1 MRASLRIA
9 HLADSHLGY
18 RGPGGHDEHG
28 RNQRLVD
35 AERAFEAALTAIID
49 ERPDVVLHAGD
60 LFHHT
65 RPTWDTVGHLVRQLR
80 RVEAAGIPCLVIA
93 GNHDTPRLRSSS
105 SVYTL
110 LRDILPGIRFATG
123 YELTEE
129 AFPDLDLL
137 VQAVPHGAL
146 TNPDQPLLG
155 HDDELRNV
163 IVTHGLAPRVQLRG
177 PHEPGEE
184 RLPENLL
191 DPDFDYIALGHFHE
205 WGDQGRNAWYSGSTE
220 RFGWG
225 DLPAEPGWNLVTLG
239 PQGAAPAVEHRP
251 VPTRP
256 MVRIRDLAV
265 GERSAQAIVD
275 EVLTQLEALNEPAA
289 MVRVEVV
296 GAARPVRREA
306 AHLLAQQA
314 GGRVWHVELVAPGD
328 PVIGRY
334 DGDHET
340 MTDVRVMFGR
350 FVDERARERVYD
362 DDFAVRFRDRGLRAL
377 EAAMEAAREAT
388 ADEEGAA

>member
-1 MRASLRIA
+1 MSESIRLA
-9 HLADSHLGY
+9 HLADTHLGY
-18 RGPGGHDEHG
+18 RGPGGVDAFG

-35 AERAFEAALTAIID
+35 VERAFEAALAAIID
-49 ERPDVVLHAGD
+49 ERPDLVLHAGD

-65 RPTWDTVGHLVRQLR
+65 RPTWDTVGHVVRQLR
-80 RVEAAGIPCLVIA
+80 RLEAAGIACLVIA
-93 GNHDTPRLRSSS
+93 GNHDTPRLRTSS
-105 SVYTL
+105 SVFSL
-110 LRDILPGIRFATG
+110 LREIVPGVRFVTG
-123 YELTEE
+123 YEKEE
-129 AFPDLDLL
+129 VRYDDLGL
-137 VQAVPHGAL
+137 VVHAIPHGAL
-146 TNPDQPLLG
+146 TD
-155 HDDELRNV
+155 HDEPTPAYRREQRNV

-239 PQGAAPAVEHRP
+239 PPGAASVVEHRP
-251 VPTRP
+251 VPARP
-256 MVRIRDLAV
+256 MARIRDLAV
-265 GERSAQAIVD
+265 GERTAQEIVD
-275 EVLTQLEALNEPAA
+275 EVLAQLEALGDPAA

-306 AHLLAQQA
+306 AALLAQQV
-314 GGRVWHVELVAPGD
+314 GGRVWHVDLVAPGD

-334 DGDHET
+334 DGDHEAV
-340 MTDVRVMFGR
+340 TDVRVMFGQ
-350 FVDERARERVYD
+350 FVDDRVRERVYG
-362 DDFAVRFRDRGLRAL
+362 DDFAARFRERGMRAL
-377 EAAMEAAREAT
+377 DEAMEAAREAT
-388 ADEEGAA
+388 VDEEGAA